1 MFSPN
6 VKKSFLLSVAS
17 LICFS
22 AYADLYQIKKITYE
36 ISGST
41 KEYALRTKVP
51 VDKKKIFSNEDEL
64 MTYINDYKKRLENTR
79 AFEKIQVDFSLE
91 ESDIGKKEN
100 EIKIE
105 DGITGEG
112 ENAPIEKE
120 DENEVPRE
128 EEKFYF
134 VNLNVSTSDSLHF
147 LLMPYPKYDSNS
159 GFTLKL
165 KTKDS
170 NFFGTLETMSGDL
183 NFAIVSKDETKYD
196 YKFGLDMNFE
206 VPFKLGIFDSVWM
219 NDYNISYTIGKNT
232 PEWNFKTGLELSLP
246 FERFSVKL
254 DFYQSF
260 IRNLDYE
267 DADVNGTNVHYGDGT
282 YFVEEAKFSVPIVIQ
297 KIKNWGNIYYTPYFN
312 GKFNWDTDGISNLNE
327 DLMSPVLSLGQTF
340 STSRIDWIGNF
351 RNGVSVSLTQSFS
364 YNVQK
369 LDFIPG
375 ISGELKFFK
384 AFKYLGISADAY
396 VFAYLNGNSSFGERL
411 RGIRDEQYY
420 STAST
425 AADKKACESPAAV
438 VLNFDFPVR
447 IFLAKWDEMSFM
459 QKVPR
464 IKKIAKYFNMEFHL
478 SPFLDIA
485 LYRNKATGLNFD
497 YRDGFYA
504 AGIEAI
510 VYPLKWKGMVVRG
523 SFGLDLS
530 QTMPGLKG
538 KLNQDW
544 RNSKPYEISIGIGL
558 HY

>member
-79 AFEKIQVDFSLE
+79 AFEKVQVDFSLE
-91 ESDIGKKEN
+91 ESGKTNEN

-105 DGITGEG
+105 DGITREG
-112 ENAPIEKE
+112 ENIPIEE
-120 DENEVPRE
+120 DEIPRE
-128 EEKFYF
+128 GEKFYF

-232 PEWNFKTGLELSLP
+232 PEWNFKTGLKLSLP

-282 YFVEEAKFSVPIVIQ
+282 YFVEEAKISVPIVIQ

-510 VYPLKWKGMVVRG
+510 VYPLMWKGMVVRG

>member
-1 MFSPN
+1 
-6 VKKSFLLSVAS
+6 
-17 LICFS
+17 
-22 AYADLYQIKKITYE
+22 
-36 ISGST
+36 
-41 KEYALRTKVP
+41 
-51 VDKKKIFSNEDEL
+51 

-91 ESDIGKKEN
+91 ESDIDKKEN

-105 DGITGEG
+105 DGITSEG
-112 ENAPIEKE
+112 ENISVEE
-120 DENEVPRE
+120 DEIPRE

-267 DADVNGTNVHYGDGT
+267 DADVNGTKVHYGDGT
-282 YFVEEAKFSVPIVIQ
+282 YFVEDAKISVPIVIQ

-340 STSRIDWIGNF
+340 STSRIDWMGNF

-538 KLNQDW
+538 NLNQDW

>member
-91 ESDIGKKEN
+91 ESDIDKKEN

-105 DGITGEG
+105 DGITSEG
-112 ENAPIEKE
+112 ENISVEE
-120 DENEVPRE
+120 DEIPRE

-260 IRNLDYE
+260 IRNLDKKLGKHILHPVFQRKIQLGYRRNFKPE
-267 DADVNGTNVHYGDGT
+267 RRPDESGAFTRTDILNFTDRLDGQ
-282 YFVEEAKFSVPIVIQ
+282 FQKRSFGFAHAKFFVQCPKTGFHS
-297 KIKNWGNIYYTPYFN
+297 
-312 GKFNWDTDGISNLNE
+312 
-327 DLMSPVLSLGQTF
+327 
-340 STSRIDWIGNF
+340 GNF
-351 RNGVSVSLTQSFS
+351 RGT
-364 YNVQK
+364 
-369 LDFIPG
+369 
-375 ISGELKFFK
+375 
-384 AFKYLGISADAY
+384 
-396 VFAYLNGNSSFGERL
+396 
-411 RGIRDEQYY
+411 
-420 STAST
+420 
-425 AADKKACESPAAV
+425 
-438 VLNFDFPVR
+438 
-447 IFLAKWDEMSFM
+447 
-459 QKVPR
+459 
-464 IKKIAKYFNMEFHL
+464 
-478 SPFLDIA
+478 
-485 LYRNKATGLNFD
+485 
-497 YRDGFYA
+497 
-504 AGIEAI
+504 
-510 VYPLKWKGMVVRG
+510 
-523 SFGLDLS
+523 
-530 QTMPGLKG
+530 
-538 KLNQDW
+538 
-544 RNSKPYEISIGIGL
+544 
-558 HY
+558 